1 MEAGIVKQKTFY
13 DSINF
18 FCISDTF
25 SLGRNQIPD
34 APFSKKASSLL
45 KQDWREM
52 MLGAQR
58 R

>member
-25 SLGRNQIPD
+25 SLGRNQI
-34 APFSKKASSLL
+34 L
-45 KQDWREM
+45 
-52 MLGAQR
+52 MLHFQKR
-58 R
+58 LRLF